1 MTQLSQRID
10 NLTPEKRR
18 LLEQLMQAQK
28 GNAGTNNTTS
38 SIASSSSATAK
49 SLPNAGAKAMDL
61 RVKVASVE
69 GDDCQSD
76 SEQTQQSVRQ
86 FYNDVSAQ
94 LNNNAFGEF
103 AHFLNYGYLPNE
115 QPQSAP
121 FEPPEHCLNRNSVKL
136 VLELIGD
143 SQLTGNDHLDVGC
156 GRGGTV
162 TVVHKYFQPNSVTG
176 LDLSSEAIGFC
187 QQHHKLDKVKFVEG
201 DALKL
206 PFKDNSF
213 DSVSNI
219 ESSHTYPDIDA
230 FYQGV
235 WRVLKP
241 GGQFLYTDVLPVEYL
256 KDCREKLLALGFVI
270 EADIDITSNVLLS
283 CDEVA
288 ANRLKAFAPQT
299 EQSDLDD
306 FLAVPGSKLYE
317 EMATG
322 QCYYQLLRLR
332 KPL

>member
-18 LLEQLMQAQK
+18 LLEQLMSVKKADEGIK
-28 GNAGTNNTTS
+28 D
-38 SIASSSSATAK
+38 SSASKKAM
-49 SLPNAGAKAMDL
+49 PGANGKAMDL
-61 RVKVASVE
+61 RVNTADT
-69 GDDCQSD
+69 DDINENADPQKA
-76 SEQTQQSVRQ
+76 QQKVRQ

-94 LNNNAFGEF
+94 LNSNAFGQF

-121 FEPPEHCLNRNSVKL
+121 FEPPKHCFNRNSVKL

-143 SQLTGNDHLDVGC
+143 TQLKGNDHLDVGC

-162 TVVHKYFQPNSVTG
+162 TVVKEYFEPNTVTG

-187 QQHHKLDKVKFVEG
+187 QQEHRLDNVKFVEG
-201 DALKL
+201 DALNL
-206 PFKDNSF
+206 PFDDNSF
-213 DSVSNI
+213 DTVSNI

-230 FYQGV
+230 FYAGV

-256 KDCREKLLALGFVI
+256 KTCREKLTTLGFII

-283 CDEVA
+283 CDDVA
-288 ANRLKAFAPQT
+288 ANRLKAFDPQS

-322 QCYYQLLRLR
+322 QCDYQLLRLK